1 MRDALG
7 QPVYH
12 LFGKWPE
19 CLAIRD
25 KSRPPCEAIFFQ
37 LSNRTWIFSQLDN
50 HALKEAIVS
59 KHLCNPRAQV
69 LSLRHGPQDGPYE
82 LRVCDVVK
90 NVVLIVHPCHDPQT
104 HLLLPANLE
113 WTVTLA
119 SGLIFRLLEHHV
131 LDEQVHQ
138 TKVAH
143 ALLSLVKKTTKQLL
157 SIRRLTLVVN
167 GTCLALH
174 SAISYIQPTS
184 GEQTIYT
191 LHFMQVYNTLTKQKE
206 KFVPLHTG
214 KVGMYMCGPTVY
226 NYIHVGNIRAY
237 AFADT
242 LRRTLEDSG
251 YEVRLIQNI
260 TDVGHLT
267 ADDIAQGDSGED
279 KVAKKA
285 KQEHKTPTE
294 IAEFYEEYALRTQK
308 IMNIEPAHYYPRATA
323 HVKQMIALIEEL
335 ITKGHAYEKNGN
347 VFLDVT
353 TFPDYG
359 KLSGNTLAN
368 LEVGARLEEHPDK
381 KNPWDFALW
390 LKAPVGHLMHW
401 TSPWS
406 EGYPG
411 WHIECSAMSMEYL
424 GDTFDI
430 HTGGEDNI
438 FPHHEAEIVQS
449 EGVTGKPFVKYW
461 LHTRHMMVDGAKMSK
476 SKGNF
481 YVLEDLIGK
490 GYSPMDFRMLLV
502 SAHYRSQ
509 MNFTWESLEQ
519 ARKNKETLFAVVD
532 RLATLSKE
540 ENNPEGFDGAESLHT
555 VRAAMQD
562 DLNTPQALAATLE
575 LVKKMNTLLDSGEK
589 VNTTVLGLV
598 FEKIFFFFGL
608 VGDNQVIPEEIESL
622 AKARDI
628 ARDQRDFAES
638 DRLRDEIASK
648 GYKVEDTA
656 RGYRLK
662 KS

>member
-1 MRDALG
+1 
-7 QPVYH
+7 
-12 LFGKWPE
+12 
-19 CLAIRD
+19 
-25 KSRPPCEAIFFQ
+25 
-37 LSNRTWIFSQLDN
+37 
-50 HALKEAIVS
+50 
-59 KHLCNPRAQV
+59 
-69 LSLRHGPQDGPYE
+69 
-82 LRVCDVVK
+82 
-90 NVVLIVHPCHDPQT
+90 
-104 HLLLPANLE
+104 
-113 WTVTLA
+113 
-119 SGLIFRLLEHHV
+119 
-131 LDEQVHQ
+131 
-138 TKVAH
+138 
-143 ALLSLVKKTTKQLL
+143 
-157 SIRRLTLVVN
+157 
-167 GTCLALH
+167 
-174 SAISYIQPTS
+174 
-184 GEQTIYT
+184 
-191 LHFMQVYNTLTKQKE
+191 MQVYNTLTKQKE
-206 KFVPLHTG
+206 EFVPLYTG
-214 KVGMYMCGPTVY
+214 KVGMYVCGPTVY
-226 NYIHVGNIRAY
+226 DYIHIGNIRAY
-237 AFADT
+237 TFADT
-242 LRRTLEDSG
+242 LRRVLEDIG
-251 YEVRLIQNI
+251 YEVRMIKNI

-285 KQEHKTPTE
+285 AKEHKTPEE
-294 IAEFYEEYALRTQK
+294 IARFYEEYALQTEK
-308 IMNIEPAHYYPRATA
+308 SINIEPAHYFPRATA

-401 TSPWS
+401 PSPWS

-481 YVLEDLIGK
+481 YVLEDLIAK
-490 GYSPMDFRMLLV
+490 GYTPMDFRMLLN

-519 ARKNKETLFAVVD
+519 ARKNKEAIFAIVKRIETLIELHSD
-532 RLATLSKE
+532 TDKDISKIFTHPKDMYGTE
-540 ENNPEGFDGAESLHT
+540 ALEKIRS
-555 VRAAMQD
+555 AMQD
-562 DLNTPQALAATLE
+562 DLNTPQALATTLE
-575 LVKKMNTLLDSGEK
+575 LVKKINFALDTNEL
-589 VNTTVLGLV
+589 VNAISLKET
-598 FEKIFFFFGL
+598 FERIFFLFGL
-608 VGDNQVIPEEIESL
+608 AEENQVIPEEIHAL
-622 AKARDI
+622 ARARDV
-628 ARDQRDFAES
+628 ARDQREFAES

-662 KS
+662 KA

>member
-1 MRDALG
+1 
-7 QPVYH
+7 
-12 LFGKWPE
+12 
-19 CLAIRD
+19 
-25 KSRPPCEAIFFQ
+25 
-37 LSNRTWIFSQLDN
+37 
-50 HALKEAIVS
+50 
-59 KHLCNPRAQV
+59 
-69 LSLRHGPQDGPYE
+69 
-82 LRVCDVVK
+82 
-90 NVVLIVHPCHDPQT
+90 
-104 HLLLPANLE
+104 
-113 WTVTLA
+113 
-119 SGLIFRLLEHHV
+119 
-131 LDEQVHQ
+131 
-138 TKVAH
+138 
-143 ALLSLVKKTTKQLL
+143 
-157 SIRRLTLVVN
+157 
-167 GTCLALH
+167 
-174 SAISYIQPTS
+174 
-184 GEQTIYT
+184 
-191 LHFMQVYNTLTKQKE
+191 MQVYNTLTKQKE
-206 KFVPLHTG
+206 EFVPLHAG
-214 KVGMYMCGPTVY
+214 KVGMYVCGPTVY
-226 NYIHVGNIRAY
+226 DYIHIGNIRAY
-237 AFADT
+237 TFADT
-242 LRRTLEDSG
+242 LRRVLEDIG
-251 YEVRLIQNI
+251 YEVRMIKNI

-285 KQEHKTPTE
+285 AKEHKTPEE
-294 IAEFYEEYALRTQK
+294 IARFYEEYALQTEK
-308 IMNIEPAHYYPRATA
+308 SINIEPAHYFPRATA

-390 LKAPVGHLMHW
+390 LKAPTGHLMHW
-401 TSPWS
+401 PSPWS

-481 YVLEDLIGK
+481 YVLEDLIAK
-490 GYSPMDFRMLLV
+490 DYTPMDFRMLLN

-519 ARKNKETLFAVVD
+519 AKKNKEALMNVKN
-532 RLATLSKE
+532 RLDSHPKSI
-540 ENNPEGFDGAESLHT
+540 NNPTGFDGAEFLQKI
-555 VRAAMQD
+555 RAAMQD
-562 DLNTPQALAATLE
+562 DLNTPEALSVTLE
-575 LVKKMNTLLDSGEK
+575 LTKK
-589 VNTTVLGLV
+589 VNFSLDTNELINGTALKSV
-598 FEKIFFFFGL
+598 FERIFFLFGL
-608 VGDNQVIPEEIESL
+608 AEENQVIPEEIHAL
-622 AKARDI
+622 ARARDA

-662 KS
+662 KA